1 MSVTI
6 EGKRIGIPDEII
18 DKEFCQYFTFKAI
31 GRETGLGLRISA
43 AITKSHGCDLNVW
56 SLAGKGTKAI
66 VIAYRSLNTWEGRAK
81 GKNGGSL

>member
-6 EGKRIGIPDEII
+6 EGKRIGIPGE
-18 DKEFCQYFTFKAI
+18 KSKKFGQFFTSKAI
-31 GRETGLGLRISA
+31 GKGTGLGLCISA